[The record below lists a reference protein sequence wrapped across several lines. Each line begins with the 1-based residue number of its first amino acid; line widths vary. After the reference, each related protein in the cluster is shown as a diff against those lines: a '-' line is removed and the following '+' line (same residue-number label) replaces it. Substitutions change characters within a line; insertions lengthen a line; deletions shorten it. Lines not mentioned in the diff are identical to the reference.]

1 MIKLGVVVLIAL
13 GIYVGA
19 YALCFRPLLYPY
31 RHELIGPEVPNAE
44 AVAEF
49 RRALGIPEP
58 PRVLLYF
65 FYPAMIV
72 HREISPQHWSV
83 W

>member
-1 MIKLGVVVLIAL
+1 MIKVGVIVSIAL

-19 YALCFRPLLYPY
+19 YALCFRPLLYSY
-31 RHELIGPEVPNAE
+31 RYELIGPGIPNAE

-49 RRALGIPEP
+49 RLAMGISEP

-65 FYPAMIV
+65 FYPVMVV
-72 HREISPQHWSV
+72 HRETFPQHWNEM
-83 W
+83 